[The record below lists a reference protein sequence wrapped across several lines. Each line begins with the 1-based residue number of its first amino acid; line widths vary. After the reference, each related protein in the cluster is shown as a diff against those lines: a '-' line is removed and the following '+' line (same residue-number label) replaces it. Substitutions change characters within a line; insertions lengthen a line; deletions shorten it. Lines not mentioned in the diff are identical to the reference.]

1 MDEKELI
8 KYYDLVVGENKD
20 YQEMIKLI
28 AELTKG
34 DVLEIGSGTGLLT
47 AELLKRSALS
57 KILCIDISEEFVKN
71 FQERFPI
78 LDIICADAINYS
90 YENKFT
96 MIVMS
101 LVYHHIK
108 DEEKENFLKNMFNH
122 LADGGQMI
130 IGDAFILPYV
140 DEGERNNS
148 LKLYHQKRITESR
161 SKIAGDIERQSLKD
175 GLERNGEWKTSVE
188 ILKKQLL
195 KVGFEEIKVFDVCS
209 QETGGYKVVT
219 AIKP

>member
-34 DVLEIGSGTGLLT
+34 DILEIGSGTGLLT
-47 AELLKRSALS
+47 AELLKRSVLS
-57 KILCIDISEEFVKN
+57 KILCIDISWEFAEKFKEK
-71 FQERFPI
+71 FQNV
-78 LDIICADAINYS
+78 DIICADAIYHS
-90 YENKFT
+90 HKKKFA

-108 DEEKENFLKNMFNH
+108 DEKKEDFLRNMHNH
-122 LADGGQMI
+122 LADRGQII

-140 DEGERNNS
+140 DEWERNNS
-148 LKLYHQKRITESR
+148 LKLYHHKRIMESI
-161 SKIAGDIERQSLKD
+161 SKIAGDIERQSLKE

-188 ILKKQLL
+188 ILKRELL
-195 KVGFEEIKVFDVCS
+195 KVGFEEIKVFDVGS
-209 QETGGYKVVT
+209 QETGGYKIVT
-219 AIKP
+219 AVKS

>member
-8 KYYDLVVGENKD
+8 RYYDLVVGENKD

-28 AELTKG
+28 AELTNG
-34 DVLEIGSGTGLLT
+34 DILEIGSGTGLLT
-47 AELLKRSALS
+47 TGLLKHSVFS

-71 FQERFPI
+71 LQERFPT
-78 LDIICADAINYS
+78 LDVICADAINYS
-90 YENKFT
+90 YENKFAT
-96 MIVMS
+96 IVMS

-108 DEEKENFLKNMFNH
+108 DEEKENFLRNMYDH
-122 LADGGQMI
+122 LADGGRII

-148 LKLYHQKRITESR
+148 LKLYHQKRIIESG

-175 GLERNGEWKTSVE
+175 GLERDGEWKTSVE

-195 KVGFEEIKVFDVCS
+195 KVRFEEIKVFDVGS
-209 QETGGYKVVT
+209 QETGGYKIVT
-219 AIKP
+219 AGKS